1 MLLVQN
7 LMQEML
13 VDEEVVLN
21 EDEKFTQVL
30 GGKRSGHVRGMGKY
44 VIPTP
49 SSSHSRYGTQVNL
62 ELKETKLEVTKLS
75 NQLLEKERKRDQQ
88 IEEMQNESNRRI
100 DEIQKEANRHVE
112 EIQKESKRQY
122 DLLLSRILGKM
133 VVGQICFV
141 ML

>member
-7 LMQEML
+7 LMQDML

-21 EDEKFTQVL
+21 EDEIFTQVL

-62 ELKETKLEVTKLS
+62 ELKETKLEVAKLS
-75 NQLLEKERKRDQQ
+75 DQLLEKERKRDQQ
-88 IEEMQNESNRRI
+88 IEEKRKMSQIDVSMRFKKKQTDMLRRFRKN
-100 DEIQKEANRHVE
+100 QSANM
-112 EIQKESKRQY
+112 I
-122 DLLLSRILGKM
+122 
-133 VVGQICFV
+133 F
-141 ML
+141 